1 MKIQDVAKYLG
12 TTKAAFADLMGV
24 TPQGLNSYLNGSRN
38 AASKFI
44 MEACYVANL
53 NREEILFPDV
63 FDTVEHEHDA
73 HPAYWISLA
82 IEALKQAEQ
91 RGANV
96 EAEMKRLYRKGRVLI
111 GDEETDSS
119 DLVDIVVNAFGN
131 QHFNSSEVLEAL
143 KGREGGSITAIVNAL
158 PDIERLAKELY

>member
-1 MKIQDVAKYLG
+1 MKINDIAAHLG
-12 TTKAAFADLMGV
+12 ITKTALADLMEV
-24 TPQGLNSYLNGSRN
+24 SKQTLNDYISGRRN
-38 AASKFI
+38 SQSKFI
-44 MEACYVANL
+44 SQLCAVAGL

-63 FDTVEHEHDA
+63 FDSVEHEHDG
-73 HPAYWISLA
+73 HPAYWINLA

-96 EAEMKRLYRKGRVLI
+96 DAEMKRLYRKGQVLI
-111 GDEETDSS
+111 GDHETDSG
-119 DLVDIVVNAFGN
+119 DLANIVVNAFGN

-143 KGREGGSITAIVNAL
+143 KGKESGSITAIVNAL